1 MKPTDLRIND
11 ARAQMMYKSTPQ
23 TKKKSTPAHNEVV
36 ERALVLM
43 QGQRPASSLIVSP
56 RTRVG
61 EFKTIFSHEY
71 PQLSAGEYFRAGA

>member
-1 MKPTDLRIND
+1 MELTDLRIND

-23 TKKKSTPAHNEVV
+23 TKKKSTSAHHEVV

-43 QGQRPASSLIVSP
+43 ENRLPASSLIVSP

-61 EFKTIFSHEY
+61 EFKTIFTHEY
-71 PQLSAGEYFRAGA
+71 PQLSASEYFKA